1 MAMAPVRMLPVLN
14 DRPRAPEVGPL
25 VELLKVLADEHRLA
39 ILALLARGELCV
51 CHLVDV
57 LGLPQSTV
65 SRHLAV
71 LKRAGLVR
79 DRRDERDG
87 RWTHYALT
95 PAAVAELRGRLA
107 ELLALTD
114 LPAEAAERPAPPC
127 P

>member
-1 MAMAPVRMLPVLN
+1 MATAPVRMLPVLN
-14 DRPRAPEVGPL
+14 DLPRAPEVGPL
-25 VELLKVLADEHRLA
+25 VGLLKVLADEHRLA

-51 CHLVDV
+51 CHLVDI
-57 LGLPQSTV
+57 LDLPQSTV

-79 DRRDERDG
+79 DRRDEHDG
-87 RWTHYALT
+87 RWTHYTLT
-95 PAAVAELRGRLA
+95 PAAVAELRGRLVD
-107 ELLALTD
+107 LLALTD